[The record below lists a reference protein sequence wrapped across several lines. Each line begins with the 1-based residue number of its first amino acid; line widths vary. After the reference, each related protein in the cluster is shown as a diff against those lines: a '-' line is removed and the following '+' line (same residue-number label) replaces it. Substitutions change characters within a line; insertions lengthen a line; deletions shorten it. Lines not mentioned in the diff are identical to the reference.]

1 MSNTEVQG
9 TAAGEAAKTLVTL
22 PRAPNLLRLKEV
34 SARTGLAKNTI
45 YDRIRRGEFPAQIDL
60 GGNCS
65 AWSEDEINAWIRSK
79 MEARNVDE
87 RGLPKAA

>member
-1 MSNTEVQG
+1 MSTIEDQN
-9 TAAGEAAKTLVTL
+9 TAAGEAVNAPVPL

-65 AWSEDEINAWIRSK
+65 AWSEDEINAWILSK
-79 MEARNVDE
+79 MDARNVDE

>member
-1 MSNTEVQG
+1 MSIIEDGTKTES
-9 TAAGEAAKTLVTL
+9 EAINAPIAL

-65 AWSEDEINAWIRSK
+65 AWSEDEINAWIRAK

>member
-1 MSNTEVQG
+1 MSDF
-9 TAAGEAAKTLVTL
+9 AAPTS
-22 PRAPNLLRLKEV
+22 RAPKLIRLKEV

-65 AWSEDEINAWIRSK
+65 AWSEDEINAWILSK
-79 MEARNVDE
+79 MNARNVDE
-87 RGLPKAA
+87 RGLPSAA